1 MNPLRPLRLLMS
13 SALLSTLALGAEQM
27 KSVPL
32 ADQLG
37 LQLYSVRASF
47 AVDPLKSMDMVASY
61 GIKEVETAG
70 TSNMSAQAFRA
81 ELEKRGLKVTSAH
94 VQYDALKKDFAAALA
109 QVKGLG
115 AGYAI
120 VPWIPHEAP
129 FNHAKAEVAAADF
142 ARWGEAFAKEGIKF
156 GYHPHGYEFGGGKL
170 AGDTPFDL
178 MAKATVGKNVF
189 FQMDVFWVVRG
200 GADPFKLLEQY
211 RGRWMGFHVKDI
223 RKGADIGLMDGGA
236 PATDKVVVGTGQIDW
251 PKLIAAA
258 KAQGVQH
265 FYIEDESPDPLAN
278 IPLSLAY
285 LRALKL

>member
-1 MNPLRPLRLLMS
+1 MNPLSHLRLFMT
-13 SALLSTLALGAEQM
+13 SALLSTLAIGAQPM
-27 KSVPL
+27 NSAPL

-47 AVDPLKSMDMVASY
+47 AVDPLKSMDMVAGY

-70 TSNMSAQAFRA
+70 TANMSAQAFRA

-94 VQYDALKKDFAAALA
+94 VQYDALKKDFASVLA
-109 QVKGLG
+109 QVKDLG

-142 ARWGEAFAKEGIKF
+142 AQWGQAFAKEGIKF

-170 AGDTPFDL
+170 TGDTPFDVI
-178 MAKATVGKNVF
+178 AKNTAGKNVY
-189 FQMDVFWVVRG
+189 FQMDVFWAVRG
-200 GADPFKLLEQY
+200 GADPFKLLDQY

-223 RKGADIGLMDGGA
+223 RKGAELGLADGGA

-265 FYIEDESPDPLAN
+265 FYIEDESPDPLGN

-285 LRALKL
+285 LRTLKL

>member
-1 MNPLRPLRLLMS
+1 
-13 SALLSTLALGAEQM
+13 
-27 KSVPL
+27 
-32 ADQLG
+32 
-37 LQLYSVRASF
+37 
-47 AVDPLKSMDMVASY
+47 
-61 GIKEVETAG
+61 
-70 TSNMSAQAFRA
+70 
-81 ELEKRGLKVTSAH
+81 
-94 VQYDALKKDFAAALA
+94 
-109 QVKGLG
+109 
-115 AGYAI
+115 
-120 VPWIPHEAP
+120 
-129 FNHAKAEVAAADF
+129 
-142 ARWGEAFAKEGIKF
+142 
-156 GYHPHGYEFGGGKL
+156 
-170 AGDTPFDL
+170 

-189 FQMDVFWVVRG
+189 FQMDVFWVVSG

-211 RGRWMGFHVKDI
+211 RGRGMGFHVKDI